1 MTPAQFR
8 AVREAL
14 SYTQTMMG
22 ERLGITQSAVSRI
35 ERGNARP
42 SEKGHVPRPLAL
54 RIEDW
59 AEISDR
65 RGAIVAA
72 ALREAGGDDHE

>member
-42 SEKGHVPRPLAL
+42 SEKGHVPQTVAKH
-54 RIEDW
+54 IETW
-59 AEISDR
+59 AEGNSR
-65 RGAIVAA
+65 TARIVAA